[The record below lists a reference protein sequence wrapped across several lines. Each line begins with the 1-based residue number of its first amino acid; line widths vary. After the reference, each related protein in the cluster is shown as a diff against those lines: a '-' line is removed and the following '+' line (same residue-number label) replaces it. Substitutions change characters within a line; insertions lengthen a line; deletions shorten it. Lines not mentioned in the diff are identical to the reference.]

1 MVPYNIGSFVTC
13 IYAYIYMW
21 PYIVLIILSQLYFV
35 CMWRGAL
42 RWNNFDL
49 TSSKLKESHTASL
62 PCYWGWNW
70 FQGIRRQCWGKL
82 TGGAG
87 CEDRVGGAS
96 LQLCSCLQ
104 SSFPA
109 HWCLFVAPPSVFLAK
124 LRLSSCLLSSCL
136 LSVVCCQVVCCQ
148 VGCCIKSCQPASHT
162 SSRVSSCKTLISIE
176 RANKT

>member
-109 HWCLFVAPPSVFLAK
+109 HWCLFVAPTFPFSCKIAVVKLSVVK
-124 LRLSSCLLSSCL
+124 LSVVCCLLSSCLLSSCL
-136 LSVVCCQVVCCQ
+136 LS
-148 VGCCIKSCQPASHT
+148 SW
-162 SSRVSSCKTLISIE
+162 LLY
-176 RANKT
+176 